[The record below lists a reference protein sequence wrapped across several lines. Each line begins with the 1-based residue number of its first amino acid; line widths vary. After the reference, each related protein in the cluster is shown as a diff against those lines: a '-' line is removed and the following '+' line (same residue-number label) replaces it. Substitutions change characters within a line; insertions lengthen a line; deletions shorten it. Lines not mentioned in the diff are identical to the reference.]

1 MTQLTEGEIFLFW
14 VIVANTAISFFV
26 ILWGAWLLPAYRKL
40 RHIDKPK
47 KRLQYVFRGMV
58 ILVCPVLGIAYFS
71 SSELFRK
78 LFFRKEVDLAG
89 VIFSKEHVETMMKA
103 DEERGRNLAP
113 LEETMAVSDKDSLRG
128 LMMNVIRG
136 DTQKSL
142 AAIALALNSQ
152 DSETAHY
159 AASVLRDELNGFRM
173 QVQKLFKEIKSEE
186 DNQEAVCV
194 ILIEYMNDVM
204 EQRVFADV
212 EQHNFVMQME
222 EACDILYQKDQTKI
236 ESNYYEWICMRLME
250 IKEYDMMEKWAKRSM
265 EQYPDELSS
274 YTCMLKLYYSTQNQE
289 RFFQVLNDLKK
300 SPIVLDNSTLDLI
313 RVFS

>member
-1 MTQLTEGEIFLFW
+1 MTQWTGAEISLFW
-14 VIVANTAISFFV
+14 VIAANTAIALSV
-26 ILWGAWLLPAYRKL
+26 IIWGVLLLPGLDKL
-40 RHIDKPK
+40 RHIDRPK

-58 ILVCPVLGIAYFS
+58 IFMCPLLGILFFA
-71 SSELFRK
+71 SSEAFRK

-89 VIFSKEHVETMMKA
+89 VVFSKEHVETMMKA

-173 QVQKLFKEIKSEE
+173 QVQKLFKEIKSED
-186 DNQEAVCV
+186 DNQVACCV
-194 ILIEYMNDVM
+194 ILVEYMNDVLA
-204 EQRVFADV
+204 QKVFADV

-222 EACDILYQKDQTKI
+222 ETCDILYHKDPEKM

-250 IKEYDMMEKWAKRSM
+250 IKAYEMMEKWAKRGM
-265 EQYPDELSS
+265 EEYPDELSS

-289 RFFQVLNDLKK
+289 MFFQVLNALKK